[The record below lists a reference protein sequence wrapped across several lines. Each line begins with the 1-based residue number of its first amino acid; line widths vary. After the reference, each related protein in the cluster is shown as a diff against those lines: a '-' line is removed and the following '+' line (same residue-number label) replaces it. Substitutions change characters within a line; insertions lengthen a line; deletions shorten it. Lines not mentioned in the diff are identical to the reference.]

1 MKTWKIKYTYFK
13 IGQVDS
19 HFMGECVMRGATY
32 ENVRVDLR
40 AQLAKDGY
48 NLYRFIAAVSWD
60 GDRVS
65 HMEID
70 NVV

>member
-1 MKTWKIKYTYFK
+1 MTSRAVQMWGGYYIIDIGGIMKTWKIKYTYFK

-48 NLYRFIAAVSWD
+48 NL
-60 GDRVS
+60 
-65 HMEID
+65 
-70 NVV
+70 